1 MKDYWNI
8 KFEIPHMN
16 ISDSIDFELETEDLE
31 LVKLFASDEICV
43 LYECTPKQ
51 ITFLDITEDEL

>member
-1 MKDYWNI
+1 MRDYWNVE
-8 KFEIPHMN
+8 FEIPHMN
-16 ISDSIDFELETEDLE
+16 ISDSIDFELETKDLE

-43 LYECTPKQ
+43 LYECMPKQ